1 MKGRGAMEREHLP
14 QGYQKPEIIDY
25 GTLVELT
32 AAQHH
37 HHSEDGLGKTPD
49 HCHNPSHSH
58 PCR

>member
-1 MKGRGAMEREHLP
+1 MERGHVP

-49 HCHNPSHSH
+49 HCHHPSHSH